1 MEISEVVYPYVD
13 DLGDTWVDPSG
24 LVFLTQRKC
33 FICKRWTNRLDM
45 DFDDFFCNSYA
56 CNLTIELDLKEMTV
70 AEAQT
75 QQELVARLLH
85 G

>member
-1 MEISEVVYPYVD
+1 MEISEVVYPYTD
-13 DLGDTWVDPSG
+13 ALGDVWVDPSG
-24 LVFLTQRKC
+24 LLYLTQRKC
-33 FICKRWTNRLDM
+33 FICERWTNRM
-45 DFDDFFCNSYA
+45 DIDFHGPFCNSYA